1 MTSNQLVEIQNNI
14 LTNISTLNHFNQYL
28 LFSVDTRASHLLSNP
43 IYNLVQSITTETILL
58 NIVKLLEPYESFSF
72 NKIFSLNPFEDSSIK
87 KTIDKDE
94 FRRLRKDLKKIQAEY
109 KDLNIKNIRDEY
121 LAHMDES
128 GFKYRLTSSQI
139 MHLVDKLEEFF
150 NAILIAL
157 FDQTYEYKKLDKEI
171 DKLLRIILQHQWIT
185 TGIRNGIRDKVEKID
200 LQNLR
205 QIYRIIK

>member
-1 MTSNQLVEIQNNI
+1 MTSNQLIEIQKNI
-14 LTNISTLNHFNQYL
+14 LTNISTLNHFHQYL
-28 LFSVDTRASHLLSNP
+28 LFSVDKKASHLLSNP
-43 IYNLVQSITTETILL
+43 IYNLVQTITTETILL
-58 NIVKLLEPYESFSF
+58 NIVKLLEPNESFSF

-94 FRRLRKDLKKIQAEY
+94 FRRLRKDLKKIQTDY
-109 KDLNIKNIRDEY
+109 KVLNIKNIRDEY

-128 GFKYRLTSSQI
+128 GYEYRLYSSQI

-150 NAILIAL
+150 NSILIAL
-157 FDQTYEYKKLDKEI
+157 FDRTYEYKKLDKDI
-171 DKLLRIILQHQWIT
+171 DNLLRIILQHQWIT
-185 TGIRNGIRDKVEKID
+185 TGIKNGIRDKVEKID

>member
-58 NIVKLLEPYESFSF
+58 NIVKLLEAYESFSF
-72 NKIFSLNPFEDSSIK
+72 NKIFSLNPFEDSSIQ